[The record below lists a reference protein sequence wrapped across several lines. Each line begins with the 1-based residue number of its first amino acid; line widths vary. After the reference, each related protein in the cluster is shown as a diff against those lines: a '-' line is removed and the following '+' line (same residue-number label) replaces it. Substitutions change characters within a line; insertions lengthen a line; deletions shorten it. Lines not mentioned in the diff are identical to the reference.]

1 MRAAVYLR
9 QSKDSNGTGLAVDR
23 QRVDCERLAAERG
36 WTVVATLC
44 DNDLSASSGKRRP
57 GYEDLLAMVD
67 AGTVDIVIAWHIDR
81 LMRRLSDLETLIVR
95 CEKASVRVATV
106 SGDLDLST
114 DAGRLNARILTSVA
128 RAEVERKSQRQRD
141 AAKQAA
147 EQGRPVGGRRA
158 FGYSP
163 DGLHLDPT
171 EAPIATDLF
180 RRWVAGET
188 LGELTRWLDTE
199 GIRTPRG
206 HRWSTGSLREL
217 LCNPRY
223 AGLRGV
229 RRVAHDDHGRPL
241 YFASGHPRRE
251 RWHHIYGPAVWDGI
265 VDEPTWRA
273 ALERIQDPARRAHY
287 VGNARRYLA
296 PGLFVCGTCDRKLIT
311 GTQQYGRAIKCPSYH
326 HVNRK
331 AGMIEDFV
339 VDVALE
345 RLRRADAIDLVQRRV
360 DSGPDLRALRDET
373 EALRTRLNGLAGDYA
388 LGVLTRD
395 QVATATKV
403 ATDRMTGIDTIV
415 AVAGRVDVVTR
426 FVGTGRDP
434 REVWD
439 SPDCTLMMKRG
450 LIDALMIVRVLSGK
464 RGRPKDGVIDPSTID
479 IQWREADA

>member
-1 MRAAVYLR
+1 MSEDKSGEGLGLDRQRQACAELCERRGWELIAELPETQSASDTRVRPQFARLLDMIDSRELDAVVVYHADRLARRLVDLETIIERCERAAV
-9 QSKDSNGTGLAVDR
+9 T
-23 QRVDCERLAAERG
+23 
-36 WTVVATLC
+36 
-44 DNDLSASSGKRRP
+44 
-57 GYEDLLAMVD
+57 
-67 AGTVDIVIAWHIDR
+67 I
-81 LMRRLSDLETLIVR
+81 
-95 CEKASVRVATV
+95 ATV

-114 DAGRLNARILTSVA
+114 DAGRLNARILISVA
-128 RAEVERKSQRQRD
+128 RAEIERKSQRQRD
-141 AAKQAA
+141 AATQAA
-147 EQGRPVGGRRA
+147 EQGRPAGGGRRA
-158 FGYSP
+158 YGYNA

-171 EAPIATDLF
+171 EAPVVADLF

-415 AVAGRVDVVTR
+415 AAAGRVDVVTR

-450 LIDALMIVRVLSGK
+450 LIDALMVVRVLSGK